1 MATNTNVQVSPGV
14 IRLVVI
20 IVVLA
25 IVSGLGG
32 CFFKS
37 VPAGN
42 VAVATLFGKVQDQ
55 PLASGLHFPINPLL
69 KFTTYDIRERTIREE
84 GVGIPTQDQLTTAVD
99 VSIQYRI
106 DGKMTPQILKE
117 TGTDDQAI
125 AVHLIPKL
133 RSVLREQGK
142 TVKRAE
148 DFFQDQTQQNLQVK
162 IFGELRDYLQ
172 PKGIIIE
179 AVLLRDVRLP
189 QAILV
194 NVERKKQTEQEVER
208 QKAELQRQEI
218 EAQKQVVTAKAEREA
233 ATEEAAKKQVLADA
247 QAYEI
252 TKINEAIAN
261 NPAYIQLEA
270 LKTLQA
276 ISKDPA
282 AKLYFLDG
290 NSPQPLPL
298 MHLGEGGMPTPKK

>member
-1 MATNTNVQVSPGV
+1 
-14 IRLVVI
+14 
-20 IVVLA
+20 
-25 IVSGLGG
+25 
-32 CFFKS
+32 

-42 VAVATLFGKVQDQ
+42 VAVATLFGKVQDA
-55 PLASGLHFPINPLL
+55 PLASGLHFPVNPLL

-125 AVHLIPKL
+125 MVHLLPKL

-148 DFFQDQTQQNLQVK
+148 DFFLDQTQQNLQVK

-252 TKINEAIAN
+252 TKINQAIAN